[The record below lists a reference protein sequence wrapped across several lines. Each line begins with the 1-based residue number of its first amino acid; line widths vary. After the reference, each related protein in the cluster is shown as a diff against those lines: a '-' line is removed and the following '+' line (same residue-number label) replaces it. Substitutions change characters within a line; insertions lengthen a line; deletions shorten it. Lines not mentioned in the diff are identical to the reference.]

1 MSETQAERVAA
12 RLRDDIVDGVRAPGD
27 RLVERDLAEQLGVS
41 RVPVREAIRDLV
53 AEGLVIARPRS
64 WAVVREFSEHDVADL
79 EEVRTALELMT
90 FRLAAE
96 RRTDRQAAALRALA
110 DAGLTAADTGDAAR
124 ARRISADFHA
134 LAVEI
139 AANRLLAEIEHQL
152 RGRLRWL
159 YGQHD
164 DLMAVA
170 YEHAGLADAVA
181 AQDVTALS
189 GLVPA
194 HLATGHRL
202 VRDRISLRPTPGEP
216 IGTPWLTTT
225 S

>member
-1 MSETQAERVAA
+1 MSETQAARVAD
-12 RLRDDIVDGVRAPGD
+12 RLRDDIVNGVRGPGD
-27 RLVERDLAEQLGVS
+27 RLVERELAEQLGVS

-53 AEGLVIARPRS
+53 GEGLVVPRPRS
-64 WAVVREFSEHDVADL
+64 WAVVREFTERDLTDL

-96 RRTDRQAAALRALA
+96 RRTDEQAAALRALA
-110 DAGLTAADTGDAAR
+110 DTGLAAADAGDAAG
-124 ARRISADFHA
+124 ARRVSADFHL

-139 AANRLLAEIEHQL
+139 AGNRLLAEIERQL

-170 YEHAGLADAVA
+170 TEHSELADAIA
-181 AQDVTALS
+181 AQDVAALS
-189 GLVPA
+189 DLVPA

-202 VRDRISLRPTPGEP
+202 ARDRAR
-216 IGTPWLTTT
+216 
-225 S
+225 

>member
-1 MSETQAERVAA
+1 VSETQAARVAD
-12 RLRDDIVDGVRAPGD
+12 RVRDDIVNGVRAPGD

-53 AEGLVIARPRS
+53 AEGLVVPRPRS
-64 WAVVREFSEHDVADL
+64 WAVVREFTERDLTDL

-96 RRTDRQAAALRALA
+96 RRTDEQAAALRTLA
-110 DAGLTAADTGDAAR
+110 VAGLAAAEAGDAAR
-124 ARRISADFHA
+124 ARRVSADFHL

-139 AANRLLAEIEHQL
+139 AGNRLLAEIEHQL

-170 YEHAGLADAVA
+170 AEHSGLAHAVA
-181 AQDVTALS
+181 AQDVAAVPD
-189 GLVPA
+189 LVAA

-202 VRDRISLRPTPGEP
+202 ARDRAR
-216 IGTPWLTTT
+216 
-225 S
+225 